1 MDCLIELLCWNLRGL
16 NDPAKRS
23 AVREFISILRVSIIC
38 FQETKVDVI
47 DDFFIMQCLG
57 PSFDGYVYIPV
68 EETRGG
74 IILASDSSVVKID
87 RVTYDKYAITGEV
100 TTGHNCWWLTTVYE
114 PQSADDKEFFLNELT
129 ERRALC
135 PGPWAIAGD
144 FNMILT
150 ADEKNNSNMNCTT
163 MARFRSFTRRHELKD
178 TYLHG
183 HLFTWSN
190 EREDPTLTRIDKVL
204 ATVDWG
210 LVHPDA
216 ILQALSS
223 SVSDHAHIH
232 LALSVAARPK
242 RRFRFELFWL
252 KLEGFEEATRET
264 WICDDEIVDPFK
276 RVDAL
281 FRNATQYLQ
290 SWGQRKWG
298 NIKLQIA
305 MANIIIFRLDVAQEQ
320 RSLSSEEL
328 WLRRTLKLAV
338 LGLASLEQ
346 TLAR

>member
-1 MDCLIELLCWNLRGL
+1 
-16 NDPAKRS
+16 
-23 AVREFISILRVSIIC
+23 
-38 FQETKVDVI
+38 
-47 DDFFIMQCLG
+47 
-57 PSFDGYVYIPV
+57 
-68 EETRGG
+68 
-74 IILASDSSVVKID
+74 
-87 RVTYDKYAITGEV
+87 
-100 TTGHNCWWLTTVYE
+100 
-114 PQSADDKEFFLNELT
+114 
-129 ERRALC
+129 
-135 PGPWAIAGD
+135 
-144 FNMILT
+144 
-150 ADEKNNSNMNCTT
+150 
-163 MARFRSFTRRHELKD
+163 
-178 TYLHG
+178 LHG

-242 RRFRFELFWL
+242 RRFRFELFLL